1 MSAGIRS
8 HGEIITQASTSFI
21 SAESS
26 FGIAF
31 APPPARRRSPSP
43 DLEIRHTSPVNW
55 RKRGATESTSDSSSA
70 MTSEDANISGMESQ
84 EKPWEMGELENRDF
98 EQFCSV
104 QECDDVQRAH
114 VVSGSAKV
122 MDAEEEAKNSGRRR
136 LMKTEIAENSV
147 GVGQSG
153 EKKTAVGEVQP
164 TLADKNEIFVAE
176 APVPLIHIKAS
187 EMISIVESGIFDEDR
202 ANKYPSPTEII
213 ADEMLREDQKPSK
226 EGVNTS
232 KENRVENKRNGE
244 SKNDDVGERWSS
256 VVELIDEC

>member
-1 MSAGIRS
+1 MLYSLD
-8 HGEIITQASTSFI
+8 GEIITQASTSFI

-55 RKRGATESTSDSSSA
+55 
-70 MTSEDANISGMESQ
+70 ANISGMESQ

-244 SKNDDVGERWSS
+244 SKNDDVGERWY
-256 VVELIDEC
+256 V